1 MKSFPGFLAV
11 LLLAACVATG
21 NSPGDSPLRNTYWKL
36 AHLGDRP
43 AESLEKQREAH
54 LILSASEPRVSGS
67 GGCNRVMG
75 SFELDGDQLRFGRM
89 ASTMMACVA
98 GMEQEQRLH
107 QALAKVQRYRI
118 SGSQLEMLDGSGA
131 VLARFEAVALR

>member
-21 NSPGDSPLRNTYWKL
+21 NSPGDSPLRDTHWKL
-36 AHLGDRP
+36 VRLGDRP
-43 AESLEKQREAH
+43 AETVEKQREAH
-54 LILSASEPRVSGS
+54 LILSASEPRVSG
-67 GGCNRVMG
+67 
-75 SFELDGDQLRFGRM
+75 
-89 ASTMMACVA
+89 
-98 GMEQEQRLH
+98 
-107 QALAKVQRYRI
+107 